1 MRWTSYADFGRNLDL
16 LGYKIPVFPFLG
28 TLYLIITIFVLATR
42 FFFKFFLGIGFKFFL
57 FELRMFSLSSSD

>member
-1 MRWTSYADFGRNLDL
+1 MRWTSYADFGRNLGL
-16 LGYKIPVFPFLG
+16 LGYKIPVFPFLD